1 MMAGTPKKKK
11 PLTER
16 DRLKLEIISEI
27 GLDTRL
33 AEVGWD
39 GLSAADCGRVGG
51 CWPVGSDRLRWRP
64 RDKPEGA
71 WIVIEER
78 IQNYIQE
85 IDSWY

>member
-1 MMAGTPKKKK
+1 MSPTPKQKK

-16 DRLKLEIISEI
+16 DLLKLEIVNEI

-51 CWPVGSDRLRWRP
+51 LLARRLRQI
-64 RDKPEGA
+64 KNGA
-71 WIVIEER
+71 
-78 IQNYIQE
+78 N
-85 IDSWY
+85 S

>member
-1 MMAGTPKKKK
+1 MAGAPKKAK

-16 DRLKLEIISEI
+16 DLLKLEIVSEI

-51 CWPVGSDRLRWRP
+51 LLARRLR
-64 RDKPEGA
+64 
-71 WIVIEER
+71 
-78 IQNYIQE
+78 E
-85 IDSWY
+85 IKKEAKN

>member
-1 MMAGTPKKKK
+1 MPTPKKKK

-16 DRLKLEIISEI
+16 DLLKLEIINEI

-51 CWPVGSDRLRWRP
+51 LLARRLRQIK
-64 RDKPEGA
+64 RDA
-71 WIVIEER
+71 
-78 IQNYIQE
+78 
-85 IDSWY
+85 

>member
-1 MMAGTPKKKK
+1 MAGTPKKQK

-16 DRLKLEIISEI
+16 DLLKLDIISEI

-51 CWPVGSDRLRWRP
+51 LLARRLR
-64 RDKPEGA
+64 
-71 WIVIEER
+71 
-78 IQNYIQE
+78 E
-85 IDSWY
+85 IKKEAKN

>member
-1 MMAGTPKKKK
+1 MAGTPKKKK

-16 DRLKLEIISEI
+16 DLLKLEIISEI

-51 CWPVGSDRLRWRP
+51 LLARRLRQI
-64 RDKPEGA
+64 K
-71 WIVIEER
+71 
-78 IQNYIQE
+78 QE
-85 IDSWY
+85 AKS